1 MKAADTLLRLPSAQ
15 QRGFGVVEIMVAV
28 AISLFLLAGLYTVFL
43 NAKSSYDTQQGL
55 SLLQE
60 NARYAMSRL
69 TKVIRMAGFNGEGCS
84 RVLNLGGPNTG
95 TPYVEGFNTSPNGT
109 SWAPALPARLS
120 PSQLTHT
127 PAPGSDV
134 IEVNT
139 VYGPVTTLTS
149 PITTNNSLYHF
160 AVDNK
165 YNLQSGDRVQLSN
178 CFNATPITIS
188 RIDGKNIYFR
198 ANPSLPAYD
207 AGTTLQKMRSQYY
220 FIANDTDGKNC
231 LQGGCGLW
239 LLTEN
244 SSIPGNS
251 SSSREEE
258 LVNGVD
264 NMQIEYGLDNSGVAY
279 GDASAQQVEPAS
291 SRLNW
296 NSVVSVDVSML
307 FNSIQPVTLSQQP
320 QTFYLLDQKL
330 TIDNRLLHR
339 MFSSYIALRNR
350 LN

>member
-1 MKAADTLLRLPSAQ
+1 MKTADTLLRLPSAQ

-84 RVLNLGGPNTG
+84 RVLNHGGPNTG

-120 PSQLTHT
+120 PSQLTHS

-188 RIDGKNIYFR
+188 RIDGKKYLFSSE
-198 ANPSLPAYD
+198 PLT
-207 AGTTLQKMRSQYY
+207 AGIRRRHHAAENEVAILFYRERYRREKLFTGRMRVMAS
-220 FIANDTDGKNC
+220 DGKQFDTRKF
-231 LQGGCGLW
+231 LQQPRRGTGEWGGQYAKRVERRGIHDECPDLCGRGRRVDG
-239 LLTEN
+239 
-244 SSIPGNS
+244 IDHQFDHHA
-251 SSSREEE
+251 SRR
-258 LVNGVD
+258 
-264 NMQIEYGLDNSGVAY
+264 
-279 GDASAQQVEPAS
+279 
-291 SRLNW
+291 RLETAGAPSNRG
-296 NSVVSVDVSML
+296 
-307 FNSIQPVTLSQQP
+307 SQQHAHVHQP
-320 QTFYLLDQKL
+320 QGLSSLLAA
-330 TIDNRLLHR
+330 T
-339 MFSSYIALRNR
+339 
-350 LN
+350 